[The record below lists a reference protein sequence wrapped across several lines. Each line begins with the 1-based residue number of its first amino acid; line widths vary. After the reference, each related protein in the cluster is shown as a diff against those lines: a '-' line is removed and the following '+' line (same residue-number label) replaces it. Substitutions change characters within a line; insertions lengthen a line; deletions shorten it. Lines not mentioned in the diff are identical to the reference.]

1 MGQGVSLD
9 VLHHEGM
16 VDVLRI
22 VREVRRWLSFLI
34 RGSLLLS
41 KSTKRT
47 KDRGLLVVEAS
58 PHATKALRLSRLVKR
73 SSGRVQLELCMC
85 RRGSSW
91 CRWMR
96 RLHVGLV
103 QAFGRNTRLR

>member
-34 RGSLLLS
+34 RSSLLLS
-41 KSTKRT
+41 
-47 KDRGLLVVEAS
+47 
-58 PHATKALRLSRLVKR
+58 
-73 SSGRVQLELCMC
+73 
-85 RRGSSW
+85 
-91 CRWMR
+91 
-96 RLHVGLV
+96 
-103 QAFGRNTRLR
+103 